1 MRKIREVLRLKF
13 EVGLSARQIA
23 VSVQVGRV
31 TVGDYLNRFAASGLT
46 WPCSLSDAELEQQL
60 FPPAPTVASEKRPLP
75 DWAWVHAELRRPG
88 VTLALLWQ
96 EYRLSQPQG
105 FQYSWFCEHYRAWQ
119 GKLDVVMRSGA
130 PRRREAVRRL
140 CRPDGAGYRSPQ
152 RRDPP
157 GAGVRRGARRIQLHL
172 RRSHLVAAVT

>member
-60 FPPAPTVASEKRPLP
+60 FPPAPAVASEKRPLP

-96 EYRLSQPQG
+96 EYRLSQPQALSASNRDRG
-105 FQYSWFCEHYRAWQ
+105 EPIS
-119 GKLDVVMRSGA
+119 SA
-130 PRRREAVRRL
+130 P
-140 CRPDGAGYRSPQ
+140 PT
-152 RRDPP
+152 PP
-157 GAGVRRGARRIQLHL
+157 GMRVRTGRFEKL
-172 RRSHLVAAVT
+172 RFHESLGTPNRSK